1 MVIHQHHDILLFH
14 PTEKTLE
21 IAPALEGRAQL
32 NFYLITD
39 MGHVLFNGEQGPIHT
54 GRRNLKGVVH
64 ADRIFH
70 IEHATQLTTHLLAIV
85 DENAVGMIDIDS
97 QQ

>member
-32 NFYLITD
+32 NFT
-39 MGHVLFNGEQGPIHT
+39 
-54 GRRNLKGVVH
+54 
-64 ADRIFH
+64 
-70 IEHATQLTTHLLAIV
+70 
-85 DENAVGMIDIDS
+85 
-97 QQ
+97 